1 MSDELSRDMDAFSV
15 TTEQIDLP
23 RTATPQARR
32 VAVAWRGRPICA
44 FTQGV
49 HRCYLYPLYSPA
61 GVPLTA
67 ESPVDHPHHDSI
79 TVGADMVIGQVSA
92 ADAGDIA
99 ADGIRHLQPL
109 RQQRV
114 SRPVPWSHVVRGR
127 HRHRARPDHL
137 RVVQT
142 VEWQGPEE
150 WGAADGRR
158 VLALETRTTDIRPG
172 DVVNTVDIRSQLT
185 PTDWDL
191 TIGPTRHAYFTV
203 RLAYGLRVVDGGT
216 LVDADGRSGG
226 AAITNCASAWVD
238 ASGAAP
244 HGARAGLTILGHA
257 STAHVPWVAYDWGT
271 VNVNPFAREAAAVQR
286 GDMLDLGIRL
296 LAHDGDAVE
305 ADVAAH
311 AARLAAEPTP
321 VLAFRARPTAS
332 RTPHA

>member
-1 MSDELSRDMDAFSV
+1 MDAFSV

-49 HRCYLYPLYSPA
+49 HRCYLYPLHSPA
-61 GVPLTA
+61 GVALTA

-79 TVGADMVIGQVSA
+79 TVGADMVIAKFPPLTPAISPLTESGTYNLYANNVFQGRAPGRTWA
-92 ADAGDIA
+92 ADFSATELA
-99 ADGIRHLQPL
+99 A
-109 RQQRV
+109 
-114 SRPVPWSHVVRGR
+114 
-127 HRHRARPDHL
+127 DHL
-137 RVVQT
+137 RVVQM

-172 DVVNTVDIRSQLT
+172 DVVNTVDIRSQLR

-216 LVDADGRSGG
+216 LIDAEGRSGG
-226 AAITNCASAWVD
+226 AAITNQASAWVD

-244 HGARAGLTILGHA
+244 HGAKAGLTILGHA
-257 STAHVPWVAYDWGT
+257 STVRVPWVAYDWGT
-271 VNVNPFAREAAAVQR
+271 LNVNPFAREAATVQR
-286 GDMLDLGIRL
+286 GDTLELGIRL

-311 AARLAAEPTP
+311 AARHAAEVAGGASIP
-321 VLAFRARPTAS
+321 RAAS
-332 RTPHA
+332 HP

>member
-1 MSDELSRDMDAFSV
+1 MSEGFGTEMDAFTV

-67 ESPVDHPHHDSI
+67 ESPVDHPHHDSV
-79 TVGADMVIGQVSA
+79 TVGADMLTVKFPPLTPAISPLTESGTYNLYANNVFQGRSPGRTWSVDVEATELA
-92 ADAGDIA
+92 A
-99 ADGIRHLQPL
+99 
-109 RQQRV
+109 
-114 SRPVPWSHVVRGR
+114 
-127 HRHRARPDHL
+127 DHL

-150 WGAADGRR
+150 WGAKDGRR

-172 DVVNTVDIRSQLT
+172 NVVNTVDIRSQLR

-216 LVDADGRSGG
+216 LIDAHGRSGG
-226 AAITNCASAWVD
+226 AAITNQASAWVD
-238 ASGAAP
+238 ASGVAP
-244 HGARAGLTILGHA
+244 HGARAGLTVLGHA

-271 VNVNPFAREAAAVQR
+271 LNVNPFAREAATLQR
-286 GDMLDLGIRL
+286 GDRLDLGIRL
-296 LAHDGDAVE
+296 LAHDGDAREV
-305 ADVAAH
+305 DFAAH
-311 AARLAAEPTP
+311 AAEIAATT
-321 VLAFRARPTAS
+321 AAGASISRATSRP
-332 RTPHA
+332 

>member
-1 MSDELSRDMDAFSV
+1 MSEGLGADMDSFSV

-23 RTATPQARR
+23 RAATPQARR

-44 FTQGV
+44 FTQGE

-67 ESPVDHPHHDSI
+67 ESPVDHPHHDSV
-79 TVGADMVIGQVSA
+79 TVGADMLTAKFPPLTPAISPLTESGTYNLYANNVFQGRAPGRTWSVDVSA
-92 ADAGDIA
+92 TELA
-99 ADGIRHLQPL
+99 
-109 RQQRV
+109 
-114 SRPVPWSHVVRGR
+114 
-127 HRHRARPDHL
+127 PDHL

-150 WGAADGRR
+150 WGAVDGRR

-172 DVVNTVDIRSQLT
+172 DVVNTVDVRSQLR
-185 PTDWDL
+185 PTEWDL

-203 RLAYGLRVVDGGT
+203 RLAYGLRVADGGT
-216 LVDADGRSGG
+216 LIDADGHSGG
-226 AAITNCASAWVD
+226 AAITNQASAWVD

-271 VNVNPFAREAAAVQR
+271 LNVNPFAREAATVQR
-286 GDMLDLGIRL
+286 GGTLDLGIRL

-305 ADVAAH
+305 ADVAE
-311 AARLAAEPTP
+311 LAAETAAGASI
-321 VLAFRARPTAS
+321 LRAAS
-332 RTPHA
+332 RP

>member
-1 MSDELSRDMDAFSV
+1 MSEELDTDMEHFSV

-23 RTATPQARR
+23 STATPQARR

-44 FTQGV
+44 FTQGL

-67 ESPVDHPHHDSI
+67 ESPVDHPHHDSV
-79 TVGADMVIGQVSA
+79 TVGADMVIA
-92 ADAGDIA
+92 KFP
-99 ADGIRHLQPL
+99 PL
-109 RQQRV
+109 TPAISPLTESGTYNLYANNVFQGRSPGRT
-114 SRPVPWSHVVRGR
+114 WSVDVN
-127 HRHRARPDHL
+127 ATELAPDHL

-158 VLALETRTTDIRPG
+158 VLAVETRITDIRPG
-172 DVVNTVDIRSQLT
+172 DVVNTVDIRSQLR
-185 PTDWDL
+185 PTEWDL
-191 TIGPTRHAYFTV
+191 TLGPTRHAYFTV

-216 LVDADGRSGG
+216 LIDAEGRRGG
-226 AAITNCASAWVD
+226 AAITNQASAWVD

-244 HGARAGLTILGHA
+244 HGSRAGLTVLGHA

-271 VNVNPFAREAAAVQR
+271 VNVNPFAREAATVQR

-296 LAHDGDAVE
+296 LAHEGDAGEV
-305 ADVAAH
+305 DIAAH
-311 AARLAAEPTP
+311 AAELAVETA
-321 VLAFRARPTAS
+321 AGASISRAAS
-332 RTPHA
+332 RP

>member
-1 MSDELSRDMDAFSV
+1 MSEELGTDMDAFSV

-49 HRCYLYPLYSPA
+49 HRCYLYPLYSPG

-79 TVGADMVIGQVSA
+79 TVGADMVTA
-92 ADAGDIA
+92 KFP
-99 ADGIRHLQPL
+99 PL
-109 RQQRV
+109 TPAISPLSESGTYNLYANNVFQGRSPGRT
-114 SRPVPWSHVVRGR
+114 WSVDVN
-127 HRHRARPDHL
+127 ATELAPDHL
-137 RVVQT
+137 RLVQT

-172 DVVNTVDIRSQLT
+172 EVVNTVDIRSQLR
-185 PTDWDL
+185 PTEWDL

-203 RLAYGLRVVDGGT
+203 RLAYGIRVVDGGT

-226 AAITNCASAWVD
+226 AAITNHASAWVD
-238 ASGAAP
+238 ASGPAP
-244 HGARAGLTILGHA
+244 HGARAGLSILEHA
-257 STAHVPWVAYDWGT
+257 STADVPWVAYDWGT
-271 VNVNPFAREAAAVQR
+271 VNVNPFARQAATVPR
-286 GDMLDLGIRL
+286 GDTLDLGIRL

-305 ADVAAH
+305 ADIATH
-311 AARLAAEPTP
+311 AATFAAETDAGASISS
-321 VLAFRARPTAS
+321 VAS
-332 RTPHA
+332 RP